1 MDLDAIRYKKAR
13 FVIGLMSGTSTDGID
28 AVLMR
33 LQGESPRL
41 AMKLIGYQSFPFNA
55 EIKRKLLDEHMNAR
69 DVCTLNFEMGNLLAD
84 AAEAMIRE
92 AFDKQIKVDFIASH
106 GHTVAHCP
114 PSGNGALVGT
124 LQIGEPAMIAERTG
138 IPVVSDFRPRDMC
151 AGGQGA
157 PLVPYADWLIFHRD
171 SHTVGCLNLGGIAN
185 FTILPPSFSD
195 VMAFDTGPANM
206 ATDGAIRLLSRGDM
220 DFDKDGAIA
229 AKGKVI
235 PEFLDYLLDHP
246 YFKKAPPK
254 TTGRD
259 EFGPHIYLRD
269 AILNRRD
276 NSTEDLMATVTHS
289 VVRNIIDA
297 YKNFVAQ
304 QHSIQFLVVG
314 GGGAKNK
321 TLMAMLG
328 AAMPG
333 VTIYTSERYG
343 IPLGAREALSFAIL
357 GHETMLGKPSNIPSA
372 TGARHACVLGK
383 ITPP

>member
-1 MDLDAIRYKKAR
+1 MDLDTIRYKKAR
-13 FVIGLMSGTSTDGID
+13 FVVGLMSGTSSDGVD

-33 LQGESPRL
+33 LQGEMPRL
-41 AMKLIGYQSFPFNA
+41 SMKLIGYQNFPFSA
-55 EIKRKLLDEHMNAR
+55 ELRKQLLNEHMNAR
-69 DVCTLNFEMGNLLAD
+69 DVCLLNFKMGEILSD
-84 AAEAMIRE
+84 AAETMIRD
-92 AFDKQIKVDFIASH
+92 AFNRQIKVDFIASH

-114 PSGNGALVGT
+114 PSGNAPFGT

-138 IPVVSDFRPRDMC
+138 VPVVSDFRPRDMC

-185 FTILPPSFSD
+185 FTILPPNFSD

-206 ATDGAIRLLSRGDM
+206 ATDGAIRLLSRGEM
-220 DFDKDGAIA
+220 EYDKDGAVA

-246 YFKKAPPK
+246 YFKKPPPK

-259 EFGPHIYLRD
+259 EFGAHIYLRD
-269 AILNRRD
+269 ALLNRRD
-276 NSTEDLMATVTHS
+276 HSMEDLMATVTHS
-289 VVRNIIDA
+289 VARNIMDA
-297 YKNFVAQ
+297 YKNFISQ
-304 QHSIQFLVVG
+304 THNIQFLVVG
-314 GGGAKNK
+314 GGGARNK
-321 TLMAMLG
+321 TLMGMLQ
-328 AAMPG
+328 AAMPN

-357 GHETMLGKPSNIPSA
+357 GHETIMGRPSNIPNA
-372 TGARHACVLGK
+372 TGASHPCVLGK